1 MKGLKLGLKLT
12 VKTPEQRQ
20 GRHSSVNTVNFE
32 QTIHIILVLFRTV
45 LLQNVFMRRAQG
57 SCKHLR

>member
-20 GRHSSVNTVNFE
+20 GRHSSVNTVNVE

-45 LLQNVFMRRAQG
+45 LLQNIFMRRAQG
-57 SCKHLR
+57 S